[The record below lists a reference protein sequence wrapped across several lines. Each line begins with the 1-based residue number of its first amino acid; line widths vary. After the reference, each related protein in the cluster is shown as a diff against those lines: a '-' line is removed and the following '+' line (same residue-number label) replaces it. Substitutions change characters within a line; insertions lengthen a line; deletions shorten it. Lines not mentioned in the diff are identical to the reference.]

1 MGMLVMQE
9 AVDEKVRS
17 NNISQGHT
25 FEKKKLLLIQNMS
38 MNLLHGWP
46 IYKPSRK
53 EKLQIKITIK

>member
-25 FEKKKLLLIQNMS
+25 FEKKKLLLIQNMCI
-38 MNLLHGWP
+38 NLLHGWP
-46 IYKPSRK
+46 IYKP
-53 EKLQIKITIK
+53 